1 MNGNDARRALLE
13 GLWDYAGVFPPA
25 ELSLEEALDEWRRI
39 RASDD
44 AWLVNRLVVRPE
56 HVRLCGSE
64 PLAIVEG
71 AEERQGDEVFRE
83 GETKLRCGG
92 ARVPAAEE
100 VGAFVRSCRDRGV
113 AFKATAGLHHAL
125 PTDGEHGFLNLLA
138 AAVFGDEEEMLATR
152 EIALDAA
159 SFRADGRS
167 ADAARCRDV
176 RRGLFRSIGSC
187 SFAEPVGELRA
198 LGIL

>member
-1 MNGNDARRALLE
+1 LNGNDARRALLE

-25 ELSLEEALDEWRRI
+25 ELSLEDALDEWRRI

-56 HVRLCGSE
+56 HVRLCGAE

-71 AEERQGDEVFRE
+71 AEERQGDQVFRE

-92 ARVPAAEE
+92 ARVPAAE
-100 VGAFVRSCRDRGV
+100 D
-113 AFKATAGLHHAL
+113 
-125 PTDGEHGFLNLLA
+125 FLNLLA

>member
-1 MNGNDARRALLE
+1 LNGNDARRALLE
-13 GLWDYAGVFPPA
+13 GLWDYAGIFPPA
-25 ELSLEEALDEWRRI
+25 ELSLEDALDEWRRI

-64 PLAIVEG
+64 PIAIVEG
-71 AEERQGDEVFRE
+71 AEERQGDQVFRE

-100 VGAFVRSCRDRGV
+100 VGAFVRSCRDRGA

-159 SFRADGRS
+159 SFRAGGRS

>member
-1 MNGNDARRALLE
+1 LNGDDARCALLE

-25 ELSLEEALDEWRRI
+25 ELSLEEALDEWGRI

-44 AWLVNRLVVRPE
+44 AWLANRLVVRPE

-64 PLAIVEG
+64 PIAIVEG

-100 VGAFVRSCRDRGV
+100 VGAFVRSCRDRG
-113 AFKATAGLHHAL
+113 APFKATAGLHHAL

-138 AAVFGDEEEMLATR
+138 AVVFGDEEEMLATR

-176 RRGLFRSIGSC
+176 RRGLLRSIGSC